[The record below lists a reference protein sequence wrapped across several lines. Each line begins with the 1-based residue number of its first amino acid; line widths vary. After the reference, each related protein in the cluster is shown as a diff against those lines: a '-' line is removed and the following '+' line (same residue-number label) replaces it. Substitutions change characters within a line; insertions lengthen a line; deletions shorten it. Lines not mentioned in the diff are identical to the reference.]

1 VRSFEQHFVVP
12 DQRGSTSL
20 AQLRTFTHWLY
31 RQQMDGPFAPLVV
44 GILVAGRTIFV
55 LFSGSASADNKGLL
69 RKEQPMTYWLIIAIG
84 LVGSIV
90 LFATAYHLRNG
101 SQPLPLR
108 PFRFRPRSDVMGLHG
123 ACSRAGPRSGSPYD
137 GETQPANDVR
147 RFRHRDYNGRERLH
161 RFPKRI
167 HSVSIRNG

>member
-1 VRSFEQHFVVP
+1 MT

-20 AQLRTFTHWLY
+20 AQLRTFTHRLY
-31 RQQMDGPFAPLVV
+31 RQQTDGPFAPLVV

-69 RKEQPMTYWLIIAIG
+69 RKEEPMTYWLIIAIG

-101 SQPLPLR
+101 S
-108 PFRFRPRSDVMGLHG
+108 
-123 ACSRAGPRSGSPYD
+123 
-137 GETQPANDVR
+137 
-147 RFRHRDYNGRERLH
+147 
-161 RFPKRI
+161 
-167 HSVSIRNG
+167 